1 MIVKK
6 HFIDFQKLNLNHERL
21 HITKEWTYKKFCKCN
36 NYMYVPESLEGD
48 AVQMYSR
55 CVLKSSDKVSSM
67 IFDGKNLKLG
77 FNRKII
83 K

>member
-1 MIVKK
+1 
-6 HFIDFQKLNLNHERL
+6 
-21 HITKEWTYKKFCKCN
+21 
-36 NYMYVPESLEGD
+36 MYVPESLEGD

-77 FNRKII
+77 FNGKII